1 LCSSP
6 PARVRLPDR
15 YMTPRVTAISRRRV
29 RSSTKG
35 DRGLVRV
42 CRAVLFATV
51 AAFASSALAG
61 AGTAVNTGYF
71 GDVAIEGYDPVAYF
85 TDGRAT
91 KGSEKFAYDW
101 LGATWHFANAE
112 HRELFTK
119 TPVKYAP
126 QYGGHCALGT
136 AFGESTANIDPE
148 AWSIVDGKLY
158 LQYSKGARE
167 AWEQDRADRIA
178 AGDQKWPEVAARLEA
193 ESGG

>member
-1 LCSSP
+1 MTDTRDRSLGHAC
-6 PARVRLPDR
+6 RV
-15 YMTPRVTAISRRRV
+15 V
-29 RSSTKG
+29 
-35 DRGLVRV
+35 LV
-42 CRAVLFATV
+42 AAV
-51 AAFASSALAG
+51 AAFASSAPAG

-71 GDVAIEGYDPVAYF
+71 GGVAIEGYDPVAYF

-119 TPVKYAP
+119 QPVKYAP

-148 AWSIVDGKLY
+148 AWSIVNGKLY

-167 AWEQDRADRIA
+167 NWEKDSANLIA
-178 AGDQKWPEVAARLEA
+178 AADQKWPEIKARVESD
-193 ESGG
+193 SGG

>member
-1 LCSSP
+1 
-6 PARVRLPDR
+6 
-15 YMTPRVTAISRRRV
+15 MTDTRE
-29 RSSTKG
+29 RS
-35 DRGLVRV
+35 LARV
-42 CRAVLFATV
+42 CRMVLVATL
-51 AAFASSALAG
+51 AAFASSAPAG

-71 GDVAIEGYDPVAYF
+71 GGVAIEGYDPVAYF

-91 KGSEKFAYDW
+91 KGSEEFAYDW

-119 TPVKYAP
+119 QPLQYAP

-136 AFGESTANIDPE
+136 AFGETTANIDPE

-167 AWEQDRADRIA
+167 GWEQDRAKRIA
-178 AGDQKWPEVAARLEA
+178 AADQTLPEIQARVES